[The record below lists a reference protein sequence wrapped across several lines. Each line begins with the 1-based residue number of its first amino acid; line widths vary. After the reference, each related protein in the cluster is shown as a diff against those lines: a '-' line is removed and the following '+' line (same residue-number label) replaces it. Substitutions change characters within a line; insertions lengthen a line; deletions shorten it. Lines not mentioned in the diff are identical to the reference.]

1 MKSKLVIWG
10 KNPQG
15 KRVLLA
21 VSLNEQ
27 ENKVETLVFNE
38 DQVTEDLENV
48 VLKNWKEQDNVDI
61 EAEFHKIVSDLSM
74 LESILPEGYTTDKE
88 DVLKRAQTE
97 WHFIVLSTRLYNVYK
112 SEVDELREKVEELEA
127 YEQKVWDDLK
137 NFWDKIQV
145 QIYEK
150 NLLRSH
156 AQELREF
163 TNGLFDALKEK
174 RKSFDKVMTDRS
186 KSVLDNFA
194 SRLDE
199 IEAKIEK
206 GLSLQMLFEDLRKL
220 QKEINDADMLRDHR
234 KKIWNRIDAGF
245 KKVKEKRF
253 GEASDAERN
262 QISRIENRLQ
272 GLDGVVKRMQHSI
285 KMDLKELEKLSKVS
299 DSPFGILEEQLKAA
313 KRIMVQE
320 RLASKQAKLDDMIK
334 TQQELIEKSQRLKDK
349 DESKRLMEEAK
360 KMAEL
365 KIAEEIKANAEQ
377 RKEDEEKLVKAA
389 ENLQKARGPK
399 KANQA
404 SEAAMPEP
412 ETAVDSAEAPSNN
425 EAPAE
430 EE

>member
-156 AQELREF
+156 AQDLREF

-174 RKSFDKVMTDRS
+174 RKSFDKVMTDKS
-186 KSVLDNFA
+186 KGILDNFSA
-194 SRLDE
+194 RLDE

-245 KKVKEKRF
+245 KKVKEMRF

-262 QISRIENRLQ
+262 QIARIENRLQ

-285 KMDLKELEKLSKVS
+285 KMDVKELEKLSKVS

-334 TQQELIEKSQRLKDK
+334 TQQELKEKSQRLKDK

-389 ENLQKARGPK
+389 ENLQKSRGPK
-399 KANQA
+399 KAAQA
-404 SEAAMPEP
+404 SEPVLPEP
-412 ETAVDSAEAPSNN
+412 EPAAESVDVSTDNTAK
-425 EAPAE
+425 AE